1 MKYLP
6 GTFLKNAMCLV
17 AQILFYESWGW
28 RGTER
33 AKMKREVEIVPRE
46 MVGKCKML

>member
-1 MKYLP
+1 MPIERL
-6 GTFLKNAMCLV
+6 
-17 AQILFYESWGW
+17 LFYESWGW

-46 MVGKCKML
+46 MCWQLCKMLWSDD